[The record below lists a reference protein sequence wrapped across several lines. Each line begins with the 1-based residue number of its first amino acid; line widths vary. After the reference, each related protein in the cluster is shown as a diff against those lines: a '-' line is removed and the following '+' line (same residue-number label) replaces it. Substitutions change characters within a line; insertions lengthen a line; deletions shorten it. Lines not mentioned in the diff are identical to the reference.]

1 MPELKHHFRRGRM
14 NKDLDERLL
23 PNGEYRDAQ
32 NVEVVTSEGSDVGS
46 IQNVLGTVLKKGRLY
61 DENTQIL
68 TEWSADSNLFDL
80 IDPTCIG
87 SFVDT
92 QNDNIYWFIHYS
104 FLNDSNNAII
114 KGSAVVE
121 YDNNTG
127 VIQPV
132 LVDVSNILKFSSDYL
147 ITGINAIDG
156 LLLWTDNQ
164 TEPKRINIK
173 KFKEGTVVGS
183 DQFKVQTKYL
193 GATGSNFTEKD
204 ITVIKLSPNIKP
216 ELSLSASKKTG
227 AGTGNQP
234 ITVKSPIITFKS
246 SDGDDGVVLSTGTS
260 LTLNFPVAITYTKGD
275 ILKLSYTDTNSI
287 EGDINYEILLQVD
300 TVANNSVIAI
310 IQVIPNEVPYG
321 ANLPWECVLV
331 EGDPLFENKF
341 VRFSYRWKYIDG
353 EYSTFSPFS
362 NIAFLPSKFKYKSS
376 DGYNV
381 GMINT
386 TRQIEIQALETPPVG
401 VIEVDL
407 LYKESNNNNVYI
419 VDRIKTEDLSTEFP
433 YQIKSEIVGDVVE
446 SNQMLRPWDNVP
458 LKAKSQEIS
467 SNRILYGNYT
477 QGYNIENNRLPDV
490 VTTVNSSDITTIEV
504 PERSIKSERT
514 YQVGVVY
521 LDPYSRETP
530 VFSKKQAAVTVGRSY
545 ANKVNTLSCILKNN
559 APDFATHFKYF
570 VKETSSEYYNIALDR
585 YYLAE
590 DGNVWL
596 SFPSSER
603 NKVSENDYLI
613 LKKAHDNNVF
623 IHIAED
629 TDVNQAKYKILD
641 IKNEVPDFI
650 SLELKSISIANV
662 QCVVLNP
669 NTSNAALSNE
679 PIPNSVFFK
688 FIGPTATDD
697 PSFYDSFSSDS
708 EIVITTIDN
717 AGNDVGSTKRY
728 KLSKGGPTG
737 KKVELSSKDY
747 IEYEITLRESIKET
761 DADILLN
768 SYFIQA
774 NNATEFKIEVLEKQN
789 KDKSEFS
796 GRFFAKINRNN
807 IFDTHIIETFPAVET
822 DYVSIRK
829 TNVLENA
836 LNDPNGQR
844 SNQNDSRSDFCW
856 QDTVVWNKFDTKGVE
871 HPELNSKSFT
881 IYLAGVAIS
890 NEKVDKDDL
899 YEDVV
904 THPFSKDLRT
914 TGTLLR
920 FENLRGDIGKSVYK
934 IITSKTTTEFR
945 SDKNAI
951 KKRTGG
957 RRRKF
962 EITIKK
968 VSADSSDKG
977 DGYDDGFNFDV
988 TDVNSEKSRIAK
1000 IHTLRKILQTDFL
1013 DGNDI
1018 SSDNPA
1024 IFEVEPKESIDLDI
1038 YNEVGSALPIVKTG
1052 LKVTGTGIASNC
1064 IIQFYDTINNTVI
1077 LSSNTTGSIS
1087 TGTVL
1092 TMTDPKGIYS
1102 FKVTTSG
1109 TINSGTANIT
1119 IANGQVH
1126 GQKHTLD
1133 WSNCYSFGQGV
1144 ESNRIRDDY
1153 NAVII
1158 DKGPIVSTVLN
1169 EKYKQEVKLNTIT
1182 YSGIFNSTGGVNRLN
1197 EFIQA
1202 EKITKDLNPE
1212 YGSIQKLHVRDTD
1225 LIALCE
1231 DKVLKILANK
1241 DALFNADGNTN
1252 LTSTNNVLGQAM
1264 PFVGEHGISKNPE
1277 SFVSHA
1283 YRVYFSD
1290 KARGSVLRLSRDGLT
1305 DIAMKGMTDW
1315 FNDNLPLSKSI
1326 VGSYNERK
1334 GSYNITL
1341 NGYTLCFDERVD
1353 GWTSF
1358 KSFLPESGVSLNNTY
1373 YTYSNGYLYAHS
1385 NERRNSFHQTLAKVT
1400 SALSNGT
1407 SLSVSTQPSIK
1418 NVAIG
1423 DYVIGNGIVGDVTVT
1438 NISVPYSTVS
1448 GVSIPNK
1455 ASNTTVTL
1463 SSAQTITNSTNIE
1476 FIKTS
1481 DSSVTLLINDE
1492 PSVIKEYKT
1501 LSYEGTDSKAYTYS
1515 GTISVDAAGNALSPN
1530 VTIAA
1535 GTPLSDLQ
1543 KYKYNANQI
1552 AQLTETAVAGWSG
1565 TSVTTNSQSGSVKLF
1580 KNKEGLWSNSISGD
1594 TTSLSNIDTKELSV
1608 QGLGT
1613 FSSITGATSTT
1624 QGRLTIKING
1634 GVSDDNV
1641 DYSDASHIISGVA
1654 SGTSLSGNPGTMVL
1668 TMKPT
1673 TGFSIPILDGS
1684 GNPIFSMNTGNGVS
1698 GISFSQDGVN
1708 VKATLT
1714 LSGTMPSSDTTRV
1727 TTING
1732 AAVAN
1737 TYTVNGTYDTIEE
1750 NTTTGSSDGIAYS
1763 GSGIYDKK
1771 TVADANTDP
1780 ITYTSVP
1787 ETVFT
1792 KTFTANTNHFFFT
1805 KPIAFIEE
1813 EDSSSI
1819 SSYTITTVNPSNS
1832 VDTYLVTTATV
1843 NGAVSNSAS
1852 VTLDAGH
1859 SGIVAGM
1866 AVTGVGLGQNARVS
1880 SINTNALTLSSA
1892 KTIPDGTTLTF
1903 TPTSVTFTVKYVY
1916 GINNPKFDKLVFT
1929 AKAVEVFDPGISEL
1943 TSFIGGNK
1951 TILSSG
1957 ESKTMVIQGSTG
1969 YADETNPTFTFSN
1982 EAQGSGTITWN
1993 QPSGTAVATIA
2004 FTTYV
2009 GTVQSGMSVTGAN
2022 IPANTS
2028 VSYVVVN
2035 PTTNATTIHLILPS
2049 NSTITTPT
2057 GTINFKEFYNS
2068 STQAFQAL
2076 TYTITLPETG
2086 RLSITKVYDSITS
2099 TSYYRYFIRAGNPTS
2114 LSSSFSGSAEPDS
2127 SNNFA
2132 SFYVNQYEKPTI
2144 NINATS
2150 TLVDNQNPGVAI
2162 NVRNLDSTVTVSSAS
2177 IGDKAITLA
2186 SSNSEI
2192 KIGMLVTGTNIPAK
2206 TRVKSISGTTLTIDQ
2221 TPTLEPS
2228 GELKFLDN
2236 GKYEAYGEPNA
2247 GSIYSK
2253 IPFKVVASVGG
2264 TTTLSKQREISLEE
2278 DFQYTEIVIAAAGT
2292 VYANVYFYS
2301 GAVPDSL
2308 AVGAIITSDRITTNH
2323 SDKIITVGD
2332 IPSASAITLAVDG
2345 TTLTS
2350 GAGNY
2355 VLSGDEL
2362 TFSTPYSWDF
2372 SISNLSDAITGSNK
2386 IYTLTGLL
2394 SVARYGNQNLPIGLN
2409 LNNILQAASNA
2420 GSGGATTTY
2429 IFISKTFSTSYY
2441 ISSLIMYPKSVAVG
2455 TAAGT
2460 VITFTGSVIGNWY
2473 GNAISGIKLYLG
2485 SATGFNDAS
2494 GGVLTFGEAGDVQAS
2509 ITSTLTFA
2517 NSSPTTTS
2525 GTFTFN
2531 LKLAATV
2538 AAGQTLSVE
2547 PRIYLPIQP

>member
-1 MPELKHHFRRGRM
+1 MGKCM
-14 NKDLDERLL
+14 D
-23 PNGEYRDAQ
+23 
-32 NVEVVTSEGSDVGS
+32 
-46 IQNVLGTVLKKGRLY
+46 
-61 DENTQIL
+61 
-68 TEWSADSNLFDL
+68 
-80 IDPTCIG
+80 
-87 SFVDT
+87 
-92 QNDNIYWFIHYS
+92 
-104 FLNDSNNAII
+104 
-114 KGSAVVE
+114 
-121 YDNNTG
+121 
-127 VIQPV
+127 
-132 LVDVSNILKFSSDYL
+132 
-147 ITGINAIDG
+147 
-156 LLLWTDNQ
+156 
-164 TEPKRINIK
+164 
-173 KFKEGTVVGS
+173 
-183 DQFKVQTKYL
+183 
-193 GATGSNFTEKD
+193 
-204 ITVIKLSPNIKP
+204 
-216 ELSLSASKKTG
+216 
-227 AGTGNQP
+227 
-234 ITVKSPIITFKS
+234 
-246 SDGDDGVVLSTGTS
+246 
-260 LTLNFPVAITYTKGD
+260 
-275 ILKLSYTDTNSI
+275 
-287 EGDINYEILLQVD
+287 
-300 TVANNSVIAI
+300 
-310 IQVIPNEVPYG
+310 
-321 ANLPWECVLV
+321 
-331 EGDPLFENKF
+331 
-341 VRFSYRWKYIDG
+341 
-353 EYSTFSPFS
+353 
-362 NIAFLPSKFKYKSS
+362 
-376 DGYNV
+376 
-381 GMINT
+381 
-386 TRQIEIQALETPPVG
+386 
-401 VIEVDL
+401 
-407 LYKESNNNNVYI
+407 
-419 VDRIKTEDLSTEFP
+419 
-433 YQIKSEIVGDVVE
+433 
-446 SNQMLRPWDNVP
+446 
-458 LKAKSQEIS
+458 
-467 SNRILYGNYT
+467 
-477 QGYNIENNRLPDV
+477 
-490 VTTVNSSDITTIEV
+490 
-504 PERSIKSERT
+504 
-514 YQVGVVY
+514 
-521 LDPYSRETP
+521 
-530 VFSKKQAAVTVGRSY
+530 
-545 ANKVNTLSCILKNN
+545 
-559 APDFATHFKYF
+559 
-570 VKETSSEYYNIALDR
+570 
-585 YYLAE
+585 
-590 DGNVWL
+590 
-596 SFPSSER
+596 
-603 NKVSENDYLI
+603 
-613 LKKAHDNNVF
+613 
-623 IHIAED
+623 
-629 TDVNQAKYKILD
+629 
-641 IKNEVPDFI
+641 
-650 SLELKSISIANV
+650 KSI
-662 QCVVLNP
+662 
-669 NTSNAALSNE
+669 
-679 PIPNSVFFK
+679 
-688 FIGPTATDD
+688 
-697 PSFYDSFSSDS
+697 
-708 EIVITTIDN
+708 
-717 AGNDVGSTKRY
+717 
-728 KLSKGGPTG
+728 
-737 KKVELSSKDY
+737 
-747 IEYEITLRESIKET
+747 
-761 DADILLN
+761 
-768 SYFIQA
+768 
-774 NNATEFKIEVLEKQN
+774 
-789 KDKSEFS
+789 
-796 GRFFAKINRNN
+796 
-807 IFDTHIIETFPAVET
+807 
-822 DYVSIRK
+822 
-829 TNVLENA
+829 
-836 LNDPNGQR
+836 
-844 SNQNDSRSDFCW
+844 
-856 QDTVVWNKFDTKGVE
+856 
-871 HPELNSKSFT
+871 
-881 IYLAGVAIS
+881 
-890 NEKVDKDDL
+890 
-899 YEDVV
+899 
-904 THPFSKDLRT
+904 
-914 TGTLLR
+914 
-920 FENLRGDIGKSVYK
+920 
-934 IITSKTTTEFR
+934 
-945 SDKNAI
+945 
-951 KKRTGG
+951 
-957 RRRKF
+957 
-962 EITIKK
+962 
-968 VSADSSDKG
+968 
-977 DGYDDGFNFDV
+977 
-988 TDVNSEKSRIAK
+988 
-1000 IHTLRKILQTDFL
+1000 
-1013 DGNDI
+1013 
-1018 SSDNPA
+1018 
-1024 IFEVEPKESIDLDI
+1024 
-1038 YNEVGSALPIVKTG
+1038 
-1052 LKVTGTGIASNC
+1052 
-1064 IIQFYDTINNTVI
+1064 
-1077 LSSNTTGSIS
+1077 
-1087 TGTVL
+1087 
-1092 TMTDPKGIYS
+1092 
-1102 FKVTTSG
+1102 
-1109 TINSGTANIT
+1109 
-1119 IANGQVH
+1119 
-1126 GQKHTLD
+1126 TLD

-1264 PFVGEHGISKNPE
+1264 PFVGEYGISKNPE

-2531 LKLAATV
+2531 LRLAATV